1 MALCCNSAGARSSDH
16 HTSPCNLTWKIH
28 YNFQQW
34 TKHSKHSRSWEKNC
48 TGAAMNCNMK
58 SGCCRAKNDCL
69 EMASEKTD
77 PKRLTRPLDTNK
89 YTTINYSTNTLKYI
103 PHARQ
108 TNIQN
113 PKGQKQ
119 KTLINRCFVLYIH
132 SLPFFTL
139 TGSSEEDIPVALHVG
154 QQTKVLPTIMPHQN
168 LL

>member
-1 MALCCNSAGARSSDH
+1 MSGWLIRNEKVGQRAWWPYAVILLVQGAQTIIQVHSTWLEKFII
-16 HTSPCNLTWKIH
+16 TSN
-28 YNFQQW
+28 NW

-48 TGAAMNCNMK
+48 TRAAMNCNMK

-108 TNIQN
+108 TNIQKSQRAKTKDTN
-113 PKGQKQ
+113 KQ
-119 KTLINRCFVLYIH
+119 VFSSLH
-132 SLPFFTL
+132 S
-139 TGSSEEDIPVALHVG
+139 
-154 QQTKVLPTIMPHQN
+154 
-168 LL
+168 